1 MLTPAEEMI
10 LKKIAEQNLITKI
23 ELKEFLRNDGAAGK
37 DANAVLETAARGLA
51 EKNLIS
57 AINPVGSTCFVITQ
71 RGAKMLKDM
80 E

>member
-1 MLTPAEEMI
+1 MLTPAEEKI
-10 LKKIAEQNLITKI
+10 LKKIAEQSLITKI
-23 ELKEFLRNDGAAGK
+23 ELKKFLSNNGGSGRDMSGIVDN
-37 DANAVLETAARGLA
+37 AARSLM

-57 AINPVGSTCFVITQ
+57 TINPVGSTCFVITQ